1 MSPFSGAE
9 KSAYCEVS
17 QAISPPV
24 GEGNL
29 TILFRDPGV
38 LSKLRTLGRRVNEK
52 CQRQRPGD
60 IGPSERK
67 VSGRKTGRLLMRQEE
82 EEGPVGLDVTV
93 LTAHHV
99 NSALNPRQEK
109 VLAGVGDSTHCRI

>member
-1 MSPFSGAE
+1 MRNA
-9 KSAYCEVS
+9 KD
-17 QAISPPV
+17 
-24 GEGNL
+24 
-29 TILFRDPGV
+29 RDQE
-38 LSKLRTLGRRVNEK
+38 T
-52 CQRQRPGD
+52 
-60 IGPSERK
+60 GPSERK

-93 LTAHHV
+93 LTAHLM